1 LSREYEIA
9 FQLMAEMDQS
19 VKRSFTDIN
28 KHVEGLETQLKQIEK
43 SKGPE
48 RAGKGAKKA
57 GSLFEDAKRSASS
70 FQDIVVRVAQYTGA
84 YAFISGITG
93 GFKDAIALVGEFE
106 SAMDQIQASTGASN
120 AEMKGLEDT
129 VNNLYKMNMG
139 ENWTDLSDSIAIVKQ
154 TTQQTG
160 KELEETTK
168 NAIMYRDVF
177 KGDIQESIRTVDTMM
192 KNFGITSEESYNLLA
207 QGSQKGLDKNGE
219 LMDTMNEYSPL
230 FAKMGFGADGMLD
243 TLASGLEAGAWNLD
257 KVGDGIKEF
266 GIRTKDGSKGSMQAY
281 KALGLSGEEM
291 TDQFAAGGDVA
302 QKAFLKTVK
311 AINSVKDPAVKNTVA
326 IQLFG
331 TQAEDLEDKVIK
343 AYGNVKKQFDMTK
356 DTMDQVGKVK
366 YDSLSLAIQGIGRT
380 FEVDVFQPI
389 AQRVLPEL
397 DKLTEWF
404 GSSNGKEWMENV
416 KDSINGVID
425 SAVEVYKY
433 IKDHWEGITKIVV
446 AIGVAVASFKVIMM
460 GLKVMSTIN
469 ALMTAYRAGT
479 LLATVAQW
487 NMNAAIL
494 ANPIAW
500 IVAAIAGAIAVI
512 VLLALNWDKVLAT
525 MKGWWDWTMTNLGNI
540 GTWFGEKFGQ
550 AGDAIHSAFDGMV
563 GWFKGIGS
571 GIRDTFN
578 GVVNFIIDKI
588 NFLIEK
594 MNGISF
600 DIPELLGGGTVG
612 FSIPTIPNVGAYAT
626 GGYTNGPELAWVGEG
641 RSDEFMIPNNSSKK
655 SQNLLRVAN
664 NSVVGR
670 SVAGI
675 GGGGGNITYAPNFI
689 IQGNADEKVMKKV
702 SKESEVSFSKQYAQH
717 QRTQRRVS
725 LG

>member
-1 LSREYEIA
+1 MSKEYEIA

-28 KHVEGLETQLKQIEK
+28 KHVEGLEMQLKQIEK

-48 RAGKGAKKA
+48 KAGKGAKKA

-93 GFKDAIALVGEFE
+93 GFQEANALVGEYQD
-106 SAMDQIQASTGASN
+106 SMNQIQASTGASN

-129 VNNLYKMNMG
+129 ANNLYKMNMG
-139 ENWTDLSDSIAIVKQ
+139 ENWTDLTDALATVRQ
-154 TTQQTG
+154 TTQETG
-160 KELEETTK
+160 KELENTTL
-168 NAIMYRDVF
+168 NAIAYRDVF
-177 KGDIQESIRTVDTMM
+177 KGDIQESIRTVDSMM
-192 KNFGITSEESYNLLA
+192 KNFGISSEQAYNLLG
-207 QGSQKGLDKNGE
+207 QGVQKGLDKNGE

-230 FAKMGFGADGMLD
+230 FAKMGFSADGMLD

-281 KALGLSGEEM
+281 KALGLSGAEM

-356 DTMDQVGKVK
+356 DTMDAVGKVK

-389 AQRVLPEL
+389 AQRVLPQLE
-397 DKLTEWF
+397 KLTDWF

-425 SAVEVYKY
+425 SAVEVYQY
-433 IKDHWEGITKIVV
+433 IKDHWEGITKIVI

-479 LLATVAQW
+479 LLATIAQW

-525 MKGWWDWTMTNLGNI
+525 MKGWWDWTMTNLGNL
-540 GTWFGEKFGQ
+540 GEWFGEKFGQ

-563 GWFKGIGS
+563 DWFKGIGS

-588 NFLIEK
+588 NGLIEK

-600 DIPELLGGGTVG
+600 EMPDMLGGGTVG
-612 FSIPTIPNVGAYAT
+612 FNIPTIPNVGEYAT

-655 SQNLLRVAN
+655 SQNLLRTAN

-675 GGGGGNITYAPNFI
+675 GGGGISYSPTFI
-689 IQGNADEKVMKKV
+689 VQGNADEKVIRKV